1 MANPSVELGFA
12 EPVEEAWRLLS
23 PQFPSKVGG
32 RPAWLGEVGLP
43 GSEALACGSCG
54 RPCCFLLQLYA
65 PSQEP
70 RGFHRSL
77 FVFCCRDPVCH
88 LPGKS
93 PPFHVFRNQLPR
105 RNDTYSYNPPSV
117 IPPPEGTACNI
128 LRLKSGVHLCRVC
141 GCIAPKACSKCHS
154 VHYCSKD
161 HQVVDWKIGHK
172 KLCSIQPESE
182 SVIPDHGFL
191 FPQYEIVTEPEE
203 LGSESES
210 EKETD
215 EDDEQNHAGSITA
228 GIGTLLDDKDE
239 KDLEALAKRETKED
253 KIFAHFKNKI
263 APEPKQVL
271 RYSRGGDPLWIS
283 GDHVPQDTDIPNCLC
298 GAKRI
303 FEFQVMPQLLSHL
316 NVDSIGDSIDWGT
329 LAVFT
334 CAENCGDEKEY
345 CKEFLWKQ
353 DVATDPA

>member
-263 APEPKQVL
+263 APEPKQV
-271 RYSRGGDPLWIS
+271 
-283 GDHVPQDTDIPNCLC
+283 
-298 GAKRI
+298 
-303 FEFQVMPQLLSHL
+303 MPQLLSHL